1 MNRIDRLFGMLTM
14 LQSKKYV
21 TAEQLSEQFGI
32 SVRTVYRDVKALG
45 ESGIP
50 VSFEPHRGYYVVQGY
65 FLPPVAFTMEEANAL
80 LLSGSL
86 VSGFTDKTTR
96 AH

>member
-1 MNRIDRLFGMLTM
+1 MNRIDRLFGMLTV

-45 ESGIP
+45 AQIAGLGTDGARSG
-50 VSFEPHRGYYVVQGY
+50 RGARLVGQ
-65 FLPPVAFTMEEANAL
+65 FLGKIRPKKSGGEA
-80 LLSGSL
+80 
-86 VSGFTDKTTR
+86 
-96 AH
+96 